1 MLQTTA
7 STFSSDAIWPLHIPT
22 NNKYTILLKITL
34 PFYRI
39 NAMKKFIIILI
50 IVGCVQNRDVTE
62 KGKIPPTEINVK

>member
-7 STFSSDAIWPLHIPT
+7 STFSSDAIWSLHIPT

-50 IVGCVQNRDVTE
+50 IAECVQNRDTE
-62 KGKIPPTEINVK
+62 KGKILPTEINVK